1 VADLDGAHVD
11 HARDAFLQSLTVFE
25 RQSPAHR
32 GDVRREPA
40 VLTDSR
46 FPTQRR

>member
-1 VADLDGAHVD
+1 MADLDGAQVD

-40 VLTDSR
+40 DLTDGR

>member
-1 VADLDGAHVD
+1 MADLDGAHVD
-11 HARDAFLQSLTVFE
+11 PARDAYLQSLTVFK

-40 VLTDSR
+40 VLTDGR
-46 FPTQRR
+46 FPAQRR